1 MSDNK
6 NTLPARA
13 DYEIGYGKPPV
24 HTRFAPGRS
33 GNPRGRPKG
42 AKNQPNLPALNE
54 ERLKDIIIEEAY
66 RTIRVNE
73 AAGIVDMTIAQAV
86 VRSLAVNAAKGNQRA
101 QRLFTDL
108 LAATE
113 RDRKRLHDEW
123 MDTAMEY
130 KIEWERELERRHR
143 FGILG
148 LPEPLPHPD
157 HVVIDIRKGTA
168 EIRGPATK
176 EEKAKWDIWTER
188 KRMFEEELADL
199 EANLKDPECSHRD
212 IILREIEST
221 KKVLAIINRALGQHE

>member
-1 MSDNK
+1 MSDK
-6 NTLPARA
+6 RNTLPARA

-24 HTRFAPGRS
+24 QSRFAPGRS

-42 AKNQPNLPALNE
+42 AKNQPTLPALNE

-73 AAGIVDMTIAQAV
+73 AARIVDMTIAQAV

-108 LAATE
+108 LATTE

-130 KIEWERELERRHR
+130 KIEWERELERRQR

-176 EEKAKWDIWTER
+176 EEKAKWDMWTER
-188 KRMFEEELADL
+188 KRLFEEELADL
-199 EANLKDPECSHRD
+199 EADLKDPECSYRD
-212 IILREIEST
+212 IILREVEST